1 MMTEGKE
8 TESVLVHLRDLK
20 KQSER
25 RYMHTESGFLNEE
38 ELAAA
43 RREFPE
49 SALVRYEGGYPEA
62 RKKKVI
68 FRKDEED
75 DLCDVVCISAETD
88 LRFRTIEHRDILG
101 ALMSLQI
108 DRRSFGD
115 FWREERHIYLYTS
128 AQMARFL
135 CDNLLRIAN
144 QNVSFS
150 QIEEHPSQVFKTK
163 KIKAVI
169 ASERADAVV
178 AALAHCSRS
187 EAKQMIRAGLVQFN
201 HVTLVEADELCD
213 NNVTISIR
221 GTGRFTY
228 LGASGRTRKDR
239 ITAEFL
245 QSI

>member
-115 FWREERHIYLYTS
+115 FWREERHIHRRRWHASCVTT
-128 AQMARFL
+128 F
-135 CDNLLRIAN
+135 CG
-144 QNVSFS
+144 S
-150 QIEEHPSQVFKTK
+150 QIRMSAFHRLRNILPRCLRQ
-163 KIKAVI
+163 
-169 ASERADAVV
+169 R
-178 AALAHCSRS
+178 R
-187 EAKQMIRAGLVQFN
+187 
-201 HVTLVEADELCD
+201 
-213 NNVTISIR
+213 
-221 GTGRFTY
+221 
-228 LGASGRTRKDR
+228 
-239 ITAEFL
+239 
-245 QSI
+245 